1 MGNGGISPYSGGSG
15 SGGSGGAGG
24 PSGSG
29 GRSPLEAM
37 YTIIAVAIVLVFALI
52 VELWKFPWQVWAF
65 FAGIGILGY
74 LCMRFWPH
82 VVKTAQGR
90 AFIYTVLVEGR
101 LVRVLRLGG
110 VYQSATNLGLHWA
123 EPVFAYHRAF
133 DAVFEAD
140 RELAAR
146 TGHGV
151 RRVLA
156 LGGGGFAWPKHA
168 LLARPDLIMGVVEI
182 DPKVIE
188 CAEGW
193 FYVERLKKIA
203 GKRLHI
209 IEGDGRA
216 YLEERAERI
225 AQAERVLPGEIPGEL
240 PSAEGSSVEEP
251 SAVSSVGSNGAPS
264 AIESSKER
272 KPRPRAHRFD
282 AIVQDL
288 TFLRDEVAT
297 LKQVFTY
304 VYVLP
309 VDEPVWAGEDNYIV
323 LATDGMAFF
332 DGTIPYDD
340 DFLGTPLCD
349 ADGVAVSG

>member
-1 MGNGGISPYSGGSG
+1 MSNGGISPYSGGA
-15 SGGSGGAGG
+15 GGAGG

-37 YTIIAVAIVLVFALI
+37 YTIISVAIVLVFALI

-82 VVKTAQGR
+82 MVKTAQGC
-90 AFIYTVLVEGR
+90 AFIYTVLVEGK

-140 RELAAR
+140 HELAAR

-156 LGGGGFAWPKHA
+156 LGGGGYAWPKHA
-168 LLARPDLIMGVVEI
+168 LTEHPGLVMDVVEI
-182 DPKVIE
+182 DPAVE
-188 CAEGW
+188 QVARRW
-193 FYVERLKKIA
+193 FFVDELKELAGDRL
-203 GKRLHI
+203 RLVVA
-209 IEGDGRA
+209 DGRE
-216 YLEERAERI
+216 YLKGASACYDAVVNDTFVGAVPARRLSTVEAARAVRSSL
-225 AQAERVLPGEIPGEL
+225 VPDGVYLTNVV
-240 PSAEGSSVEEP
+240 SAGEGS
-251 SAVSSVGSNGAPS
+251 
-264 AIESSKER
+264 
-272 KPRPRAHRFD
+272 
-282 AIVQDL
+282 DL

-297 LKQVFTY
+297 LATVFKR
-304 VYVLP
+304 VFVLP
-309 VDEPVWAGEDNYIV
+309 ATDDELGGEDNYLV
-323 LATDGMAFF
+323 MATDAPVEVPEAVPF
-332 DGTIPYDD
+332 DDG
-340 DFLGTPLCD
+340 FLGTVLHD
-349 ADGVAVSG
+349 DEE

>member
-15 SGGSGGAGG
+15 GAGG
-24 PSGSG
+24 PNGSG
-29 GRSPLEAM
+29 GRGPLESM

-52 VELWKFPWQVWAF
+52 VELWKYPWQVWAF

-82 VVKTAQGR
+82 MVKTAQGR

-101 LVRVLRLGG
+101 LVRVLRLVG

-193 FYVERLKKIA
+193 FYVERLKKIV

-225 AQAERVLPGEIPGEL
+225 ARGERVLPGRFRASCLLPRSLRSRGPRPCH
-240 PSAEGSSVEEP
+240 PSAQTARRLRTRARRSGSPVPVPTASTP
-251 SAVSSVGSNGAPS
+251 S
-264 AIESSKER
+264 
-272 KPRPRAHRFD
+272 
-282 AIVQDL
+282 
-288 TFLRDEVAT
+288 
-297 LKQVFTY
+297 
-304 VYVLP
+304 
-309 VDEPVWAGEDNYIV
+309 
-323 LATDGMAFF
+323 
-332 DGTIPYDD
+332 
-340 DFLGTPLCD
+340 
-349 ADGVAVSG
+349 